1 VPEIR
6 ERSTNMADGK
16 PFRPLVVG
24 AFSNGELSD
33 WPITYTP
40 DLAAIGGSL
49 LDDGELVG
57 IYKR

>member
-1 VPEIR
+1 
-6 ERSTNMADGK
+6 MADGK

-24 AFSNGELSD
+24 AFSNGKLSD

-40 DLAAIGGSL
+40 DLAAIGGSI
-49 LDDGELVG
+49 LDEGELVG